1 MPEEVEISSLSFGGD
16 PTKLPTTKQ
25 LPIGDIIVT
34 IKSFKAIKSGEPDD
48 GARAQG
54 KVGGKLAIEMQV
66 AVSQPPKFK
75 GILGRKTFW
84 IGDDACPMPSIDADS
99 TPQQVA
105 LAKATWERNG
115 TDLMAALKHA
125 GVGLTPSTKPAEACA
140 AAVEQQVGI
149 HTYLKGEKPNPKGGV
164 YAARVEVGS
173 FWKAGTRAVK
183 VQDDARV
190 EVGDSVAVAP
200 STEGLSASD

>member
-34 IKSFKAIKSGEPDD
+34 IKSFKAIKSKPTDELSDQE
-48 GARAQG
+48 RASG
-54 KVGGKLAIEMQV
+54 KVGGKVAVEMQV
-66 AVSQPPKFK
+66 AVSQPERFK

-84 IGDDACPMPSIDADS
+84 IGDDSDPE
-99 TPQQVA
+99 
-105 LAKATWERNG
+105 AKNKGTWERNG

-173 FWKAGTRAVK
+173 FWKPGTREVK

-190 EVGDSVAVAP
+190 EIGDSVAVAP
-200 STEGLSASD
+200 NTEGLSAAD

>member
-48 GARAQG
+48 AARAQG
-54 KVGGKLAIEMQV
+54 KVGGKVAVEMQV
-66 AVSQPPKFK
+66 AVSQPEKFK

-84 IGDDACPMPSIDADS
+84 IGDDSDPEAKN
-99 TPQQVA
+99 
-105 LAKATWERNG
+105 KATWERNG

-125 GVGLTPSTKPAEACA
+125 GVGLTPSTKPAEACQ

-173 FWKAGTRAVK
+173 FWKPGTREVK
-183 VQDDARV
+183 VQDDSRV